1 MVQIA
6 EDAGVGRAT
15 LHRHFAS
22 RDALVMEI
30 ASRALDRF
38 KERLDDAGIDELS
51 AHGSAEEIAQALD
64 GFLRNLVADGDEFGF
79 VWTDYAIKTEPNLA
93 DRWQAVVDREAAF
106 YAAAQRT
113 GVLRSDVSAIWIS
126 HVLCGLLVAGR
137 DADRE
142 GAVARRDLEDLV
154 ISFFLNGAADPAQR
168 STGGGT

>member
-1 MVQIA
+1 MILSSLNSGGGPMLRERILAAAQRSLTIDPSASMVQIA

-64 GFLRNLVADGDEFGF
+64 GFLRNLVADG
-79 VWTDYAIKTEPNLA
+79 
-93 DRWQAVVDREAAF
+93 
-106 YAAAQRT
+106 
-113 GVLRSDVSAIWIS
+113 
-126 HVLCGLLVAGR
+126 
-137 DADRE
+137 
-142 GAVARRDLEDLV
+142 
-154 ISFFLNGAADPAQR
+154 
-168 STGGGT
+168 